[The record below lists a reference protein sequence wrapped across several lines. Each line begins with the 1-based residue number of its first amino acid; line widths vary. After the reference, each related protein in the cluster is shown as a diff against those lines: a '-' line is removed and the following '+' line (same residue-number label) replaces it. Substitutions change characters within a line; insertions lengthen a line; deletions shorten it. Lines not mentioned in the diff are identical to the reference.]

1 MQNNLNK
8 YFVKT
13 PQAVLELVYKE
24 KAAFVME
31 EMYTSSSLK
40 GNAFTDVE
48 RRNAAQRWADWQ
60 CPIHIELVQKFKWS
74 KIIIIN
80 DNDDELITHENILK
94 RFSINFMPVAITSIK
109 KSAGS
114 TLDKFNTVLMLTKN
128 DANPNATLE
137 FIQTKLESRFHPTNW
152 VFISQNITLNFKPFF
167 IPHNIKIYLIE
178 TEISKKE
185 WNINTLYFA
194 TGNILI
200 KKHIGIGNIDS
211 KSLKLKISTHPLP
224 KLMGKQIRITT
235 PPTALEC
242 SPDLLIPKD
251 GSKPKG
257 YCGSIIEII
266 QEFINFTFIVIPTP
280 DGQYGGIYNN
290 NTPYGMLAILD
301 KNEADIGTVMTI
313 TSDRAKIADFLP
325 SIANAEGVIVYRQ
338 HGVNQRLFFYFE
350 PFSNDVWICIFF
362 ITFLTAVLLTVNKYN
377 YESKRRNILPNLI
390 YYLLQCFY
398 TLLLTGVLVIVSNLA
413 SNIIL
418 EIFHFFSMLMFT
430 SYTSTLTSILAISKE
445 YIPFESLEELVYHT
459 DYAICTLKKS
469 PEEEIIRT
477 AKLPLFS
484 AAWRKVQKNANKY
497 STKSMKAA
505 LQLVYT
511 SKTAYLVSQVTAK
524 FAVEGNCSFRYAKIP
539 FHKTNL
545 AFSNRRKFIYRKM
558 FKTYFLLMME
568 NGVVNLL
575 NSHYMFL
582 SPNEACKMDVNQPLV
597 VPVKLSKIIGLFLT
611 LLAGIAMSFLVFAI
625 EICMQI

>member
-1 MQNNLNK
+1 MGNTVFMRLIIWFLLQ
-8 YFVKT
+8 T
-13 PQAVLELVYKE
+13 VLLCRTHSI
-24 KAAFVME
+24 A
-31 EMYTSSSLK
+31 
-40 GNAFTDVE
+40 DVE

-60 CPIHIELVQKFKWS
+60 CSIHIELAQKFKWS

-80 DNDDELITHENILK
+80 DNDEDLIIPENILK
-94 RFSINFMPVAITSIK
+94 RFSINFLPVAITSIK

-137 FIQTKLESRFHPTNW
+137 FIHTKLESRFHPTNW

-235 PPTALEC
+235 PPTALNC
-242 SPDLLIPKD
+242 SLDLLVPKD

-257 YCGSIIEII
+257 YCGTIIRIL
-266 QEFINFTFIVIPTP
+266 QKFINFTFIIIPTP
-280 DGQYGGIYNN
+280 DNLYGGIYKN
-290 NTPYGMLAILD
+290 NTPYGMVAILD
-301 KNEADIGTVMTI
+301 KNESDIGTIMTI

-325 SIANAEGVIVYRQ
+325 AVMKAEGVIVYRQ
-338 HGVNQRLFFYFE
+338 HGVKQQLFFYLE
-350 PFSNDVWICIFF
+350 PLSNDVWICIFC
-362 ITFLTAVLLTVNKYN
+362 IIFLTAVLLTINKYN
-377 YESKRRNILPNLI
+377 YESKRRNILPNFI

-418 EIFHFFSMLMFT
+418 EIFQFFSILMFT
-430 SYTSTLTSILAISKE
+430 SYTSTLTSILASSKE

-459 DYAICTLKKS
+459 DYAICILRNS
-469 PEEEIIRT
+469 PDEEIIRT
-477 AKLPLFS
+477 AKLPSFS
-484 AAWRKVQKNANKY
+484 AAWRKVQKNTNKY
-497 STKSMKAA
+497 SAKSMKAA

-511 SKTAYLVSQVTAK
+511 SKTACLVGQVTVK
-524 FAVEGNCSFRYAKIP
+524 FDVSENCSFRYAKIP
-539 FHKTNL
+539 FYKTHI
-545 AFSNRRKFIYRKM
+545 AFSTRKKFIYRKM

-568 NGVVNLL
+568 NGVVNLVNGPYL
-575 NSHYMFL
+575 FL
-582 SPNEACKMDVNQPLV
+582 SPNEACKMNENQPLV
-597 VPVKLSKIIGLFLT
+597 VPIKLSQITGLFLT
-611 LLAGIAMSFLVFAI
+611 LLAGIVMSFLVFAI
-625 EICMQI
+625 EKFACKYNFNMLIPI